1 MQPKSSMQPKSPVSP
16 FEVYCQRCRVTFPI
30 NAKRC
35 LHCGG
40 RLSNTRSV
48 PPIVFEPSMQPSMQ
62 PSMPPPLDLPDEE
75 TPRRTRGISPIS
87 ILWIAVA
94 LAVGVQRACSS

>member
-1 MQPKSSMQPKSPVSP
+1 
-16 FEVYCQRCRVTFPI
+16 
-30 NAKRC
+30 
-35 LHCGG
+35 
-40 RLSNTRSV
+40 
-48 PPIVFEPSMQPSMQ
+48 MQ
-62 PSMPPPLDLPDEE
+62 PSMPPPLELPDED

>member
-1 MQPKSSMQPKSPVSP
+1 MQQENPLSP
-16 FEVYCQRCRVTFPI
+16 FEVYCQRCRVTFPV

-40 RLSNTRSV
+40 RLSNTRST
-48 PPIVFEPSMQPSMQ
+48 PPIVFEPSMVPAR
-62 PSMPPPLDLPDEE
+62 PLPLDLPDED
-75 TPRRTRGISPIS
+75 TPSRTRSFSPIS

>member
-1 MQPKSSMQPKSPVSP
+1 MQLENPVSL
-16 FEVYCQRCRVTFPI
+16 FEVYCHRCRVTFPV
-30 NAKRC
+30 NAKGC

-40 RLSNTRSV
+40 RLSKTRSA
-48 PPIVFEPSMQPSMQ
+48 PPIVFEPSMQPSM
-62 PSMPPPLDLPDEE
+62 PPPLELPDED
-75 TPRRTRGISPIS
+75 TPSRTRGFSPIS

>member
-1 MQPKSSMQPKSPVSP
+1 MQTKSPVSP
-16 FEVYCQRCRVTFPI
+16 FEVYCQRCGVTFPI

-35 LHCGG
+35 VHCGG
-40 RLSNTRSV
+40 RLSNTQSAS
-48 PPIVFEPSMQPSMQ
+48 PLVFEPSIQTSMA
-62 PSMPPPLDLPDEE
+62 PPLELQDED
-75 TPRRTRGISPIS
+75 TPRRTRGFSPIS